1 MSSEQDDFAI
11 QCDGLGKAYQFY
23 VNYNDRLRQVLFGRK
38 RKYYREFWVLR
49 GVEMK
54 VRRGE
59 SLGIIGRNG
68 SGKTTL
74 LQIVCGITAPTEGT
88 IRTHGRIAPVLALGA
103 GFDYELTG
111 RENAKIG
118 CAILGLSRSEAAER
132 LEAIADFAA
141 VGEFLDQPLKYYSSG
156 MASRLAF
163 AVCAHVDADILVV
176 DEALSVGDEAF
187 CQKCF
192 KFFEEYRKRGTLV
205 FVSHDLGQVA
215 ALCDR
220 AVWIDQGRVRVAGD
234 PAATTEAYHEALIS
248 EGDRVDRFHI
258 GP

>member
-1 MSSEQDDFAI
+1 MSSEKDDFAVE
-11 QCDGLGKAYQFY
+11 CDGLGKAYHLY
-23 VNYNDRLRQVLFGRK
+23 VNYNDRLRQVLFGGK
-38 RKYYREFWVLR
+38 RKFYKEFWVLR
-49 GVEMK
+49 GVDLK

-88 IRTHGRIAPVLALGA
+88 LRTDGRIAPVLALGA

-118 CAILGLSRSEAAER
+118 CAILGLTRFQAAQR

-141 VGEFLDQPLKYYSSG
+141 IGEFIDQPMKYYSSG

-163 AVCAHVDADILVV
+163 SVCAHVDADILVV
-176 DEALSVGDEAF
+176 DEALSVGDKAF
-187 CQKCF
+187 YQKCF
-192 KFFEEYRKRGTLV
+192 KFFEEFRKRGTLL
-205 FVSHDLGQVA
+205 FVSHDPGQITS
-215 ALCDR
+215 LCDR
-220 AVWIDQGRVRVAGD
+220 AVWIDQGRVRASGEPEAV
-234 PAATTEAYHEALIS
+234 TQAYHAALII
-248 EGDRVDRFHI
+248 EGDKVDRFQI